1 MSKTKNNIIKIVI
14 LIFLLLLFGFG
25 FTYLRF
31 FCLLFLVCI
40 TVINL
45 IQKKLWVFVEI
56 VLIVLL
62 CFSISPGRFPFL
74 FQSLER
80 IRFVILQN
88 QYVNEVEAIIDNHQE
103 DMDYQM
109 IDGCNWILTS
119 HGTVSYQRKEE
130 SVVIFFL
137 TDYTKVSGYIY
148 YSDQT
153 ALDWMKNCAQ
163 IENINDHWMMVQ
175 MYE

>member
-88 QYVNEVEAIIDNHQE
+88 QE

-163 IENINDHWMMVQ
+163 IENINNHWMMVQ

>member
-31 FCLLFLVCI
+31 FCLLFFAGM
-40 TVINL
+40 VIIDL
-45 IQKKLWVFVEI
+45 MRKKMWAIAEI
-56 VLIVLL
+56 VVIVLL
-62 CFSISPGRFPFL
+62 YFSMSPGRFPFL

-88 QYVNEVEAIIDNHQE
+88 QYVNEAEAIINNHQE

-109 IDGCNWILTS
+109 IEGCNWILTS
-119 HGTVSYQRKEE
+119 HGTVNYQRKED

-137 TDYTKVSGYIY
+137 TDYTKASGYIY

-153 ALDWMKNCAQ
+153 AFDWMKNCAQ